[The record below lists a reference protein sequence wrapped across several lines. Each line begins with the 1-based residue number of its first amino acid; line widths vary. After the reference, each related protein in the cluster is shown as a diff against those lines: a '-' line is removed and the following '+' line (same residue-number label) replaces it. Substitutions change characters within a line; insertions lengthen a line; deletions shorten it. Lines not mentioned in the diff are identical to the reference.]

1 MKMNKR
7 NTVML
12 NLFQHLFTRPRN
24 KFGVTQRWLSLS
36 KPLLSLLL
44 ALSLISCSNSIQ
56 PDSQFTTE
64 STSNEQDIA
73 YIILGEPT
81 FGNNSR
87 TIAPGESVDYN
98 SSNLTNL
105 VFTAQKKDTNGDEI
119 GTAITLASAEAYSG
133 LSNKKIPIEPGT
145 YDLKLTATLSGA
157 PMEGIILNKTISSGL
172 NTSISFQLKAP
183 SDFIWGGCNLSITFN
198 NSDTKISKVTITLK
212 KCNKEEGTETLD
224 GTKTL
229 IETKEYNSSDFE
241 GAGSTKTIK
250 YMRNVA
256 NESQRLEYGYY
267 YITFDFYKIYDAP
280 DNRIDLL
287 NSISQYM
294 YIDKGHWTTWTST
307 SLNYNDVYNISY
319 KFYVNDTEDSTYT
332 PTTGLVFPGAYSSRS
347 EEIVIPAVSKD
358 GYTFLGWYTDSAFTT
373 RLAENASNQQVI
385 AAGSTGSKELYAR
398 FIKPEL
404 YVSSS
409 ATDDSGSGFSET
421 AAFQT
426 FGAAI
431 SKIDSFTT
439 PLNWTIYIDGE
450 ISGNQT
456 VAFTTNTPSKLTISG
471 KTGNST
477 DKLTGSSGTT
487 LTVDVSQTFETDIS
501 NLTITGGSD
510 SGLKCTKGIVSLLD
524 GAKVT
529 GNTASGSGSGVYVS
543 AYGSLKMG
551 GSAVVTTDNDVYLS
565 SSGQSIEIASALS
578 TTNTD
583 PVARITPY
591 EITDSQA
598 FVSGETLSTSYN
610 RFLVSP
616 VTNEGVTTMYKI
628 GSDGKIANIAVGD
641 IVFTDNTIMEY
652 TSGLSLSDDVKAKAV
667 GVVYNTDDSFGIPKG
682 ILGKKNSYG
691 ETGYSRWKLVP
702 EGGSDNG
709 ITLPDSVK
717 SGTNIRVYTNG
728 DNEAKG
734 AIVEPENTSEVAQWY
749 TDNFSSSDPAAL
761 FDIDGSD
768 NLSTWTTAYSSDTAN
783 EYKVLKYCT
792 DYSSTILGLDTGSPY
807 SSGWY
812 MPTLA
817 EMVFIYNKYTNNNFQ
832 DILEAIGGNRL
843 RDGYWTSTIPSDADD
858 DIQIWIVDFGNRC
871 IKKWLRTYDSSVC
884 CVRKL

>member
-1 MKMNKR
+1 MKMNKITYMK
-7 NTVML
+7 NTVIASRRRS
-12 NLFQHLFTRPRN
+12 N
-24 KFGVTQRWLSLS
+24 
-36 KPLLSLLL
+36 PLLALLL
-44 ALSLISCSNSIQ
+44 ALSLVSCSNSIQ
-56 PDSQFTTE
+56 PDSQSTTE

-73 YIILGEPT
+73 YITLAEPN

-87 TIAPGESVDYN
+87 TIAPSESLDYN

-119 GTAITLASAEAYSG
+119 GTAITLASAEAYSD

-157 PMEGIILNKTISSGL
+157 TMEGIILNKAISSGL
-172 NTSISFQLKAP
+172 NTSISFSLSAP
-183 SDFIWGGCNLSITFN
+183 SSFKWGGCYLHLKFDNTGNKVS
-198 NSDTKISKVTITLK
+198 KIVLTLQ
-212 KCNKEEGTETLD
+212 KCNTDETTGTLD
-224 GTKTL
+224 GTKTH
-229 IETKEYNSSDFE
+229 IDTKEFTSTDFVTVSS
-241 GAGSTKTIK
+241 STKQID
-250 YMRNVA
+250 YMRQLA
-256 NESQRLEYGYY
+256 DATQRLEYGYY
-267 YITFDFYKIYDAP
+267 YVTFDFYKNYSSP
-280 DNRIDLL
+280 DNRSDLL
-287 NSISQYM
+287 NSICQYM
-294 YIDKGHWTTWTST
+294 YIDKGHWTTWTSDI
-307 SLNYNDVYNISY
+307 YYINDVYTIDY
-319 KFYVNDTEDSTYT
+319 KYYVDDAEDSTYT
-332 PTTGLVFPGAYSSRS
+332 PASGLVFPGAYSSRS
-347 EEIVIPAVSKD
+347 EELIIPAITKE
-358 GYTFLGWYTDSAFTT
+358 GYTFLGWYTDNAFTT
-373 RLAENASNQQVI
+373 RLAENASHQQII

-409 ATDDSGSGFSET
+409 ATDDSGSGFTEA
-421 AAFQT
+421 AAFKT

-456 VAFTTNTPSKLTISG
+456 VAFTTNTPSKLTITG
-471 KTGNST
+471 KTDNST

-510 SGLKCTKGIVSLLD
+510 SGLKCTKGIVLLLD
-524 GAKVT
+524 GAKIT
-529 GNTASGSGSGVYVS
+529 GNTATGSGSGIYVS

-551 GSAVVTTDNDVYLS
+551 GSAVITTDNDVYLA
-565 SSGQSIEIASALS
+565 SSGQSIEIATALS

-591 EITDSQA
+591 EITDLQA

-610 RFLVSP
+610 RFLVTP
-616 VTNEGVTTMYKI
+616 VTNGGITTMYKI

-667 GVVYNTDDSFGIPKG
+667 GVVYNTDNSFGIPKG

-691 ETGYSRWKLVP
+691 ESGYSRWKLVP

-717 SGTNIRVYTNG
+717 SGTNILVYTSG
-728 DNEAKG
+728 VNEAKG
-734 AIVEPENTSEVAQWY
+734 AIVEPEDETAVQSWY
-749 TDNFSSSDPAAL
+749 TSNFSGVL
-761 FDIDGSD
+761 DGSD
-768 NLSTWTTAYSSDTAN
+768 NLNALTTAYSSDTTN
-783 EYKVLKYCT
+783 EYKVLQYCT
-792 DYSSTILGLDTGSPY
+792 DYSSTILGLDTGSTY

>member
-1 MKMNKR
+1 MKMNKYI
-7 NTVML
+7 TIKETPKPVML
-12 NLFQHLFTRPRN
+12 NLFQHLFIRPRN
-24 KFGVTQRWLSLS
+24 KFGVT
-36 KPLLSLLL
+36 LLALLL
-44 ALSLISCSNSIQ
+44 AFSLVSCVNSIQ
-56 PDSQFTTE
+56 PDQISEDTTTTAE
-64 STSNEQDIA
+64 PGIA

-105 VFTAQKKDTNGDEI
+105 VFTAHQSDGAGNDI
-119 GTAITLASAEAYSG
+119 GTEIILASAAALSG
-133 LSNKKIPIEPGT
+133 LSSKKIPIEPGT
-145 YDLKLTATLSGA
+145 YNLKLTATLSGA

-198 NSDTKISKVTITLK
+198 NSDNKISKVTITLK
-212 KCNKEEGTETLD
+212 KCNKVNGTETLD

-241 GAGSTKTIK
+241 GSGSTKTIK

-256 NESQRLEYGYY
+256 NELERLEYGYY

-280 DNRIDLL
+280 DNRTDLL

-307 SLNYNDVYNISY
+307 SLNYNDVYSITY
-319 KFYVNDTEDSTYT
+319 KYFVDDVEDTSFT
-332 PTTGLVFPGAYSSRS
+332 PSSGLVFPAGFSSRS
-347 EEIVIPAVSKD
+347 EELVIPTVSKE

-373 RLAENASNQQVI
+373 RLAENDSHQQII

-409 ATDDSGSGFSET
+409 ATDDSGSGFTET
-421 AAFQT
+421 AAFKT

-456 VAFTTNTPSKLTISG
+456 VAFTTNTPSKLTITG

-487 LTVDVSQTFETDIS
+487 LTVNVSQTFETDIS
-501 NLTITGGSD
+501 NLTITDGTD

-524 GAKVT
+524 DAKIT

-551 GSAVVTTDNDVYLS
+551 GSAVVTTDNDVYLA
-565 SSGQSIEIASALS
+565 SSGQSIEIATALS

-591 EITDSQA
+591 EITDAHA

-610 RFLVSP
+610 RFLISP
-616 VTNEGVTTMYKI
+616 VTNAGVTTMYKVS
-628 GSDGKIANIAVGD
+628 SDGKITDYLAAGD
-641 IVFTDNTIMEY
+641 IVFSDQTVMTY
-652 TSGLSLSDDVKAKAV
+652 TSGLSFSDDAKAKAV
-667 GVVYNTDDSFGIPKG
+667 GVIYLYISPTDPVVIPRG
-682 ILGKKNSYG
+682 ILGKVNTYHDDTTKLGWVNRSEGNPVTNYDTELVCSVTGEDYSEGGKTLSSAAVAEGDSHDGSTHASLFRSKDSSSTYATLDYADSYG
-691 ETGYSRWKLVP
+691 TTNFAGTSFASDWYIPSVAEMITIGKQKETL
-702 EGGSDNG
+702 N
-709 ITLPDSVK
+709 
-717 SGTNIRVYTNG
+717 
-728 DNEAKG
+728 
-734 AIVEPENTSEVAQWY
+734 
-749 TDNFSSSDPAAL
+749 
-761 FDIDGSD
+761 
-768 NLSTWTTAYSSDTAN
+768 
-783 EYKVLKYCT
+783 
-792 DYSSTILGLDTGSPY
+792 TILT
-807 SSGWY
+807 
-812 MPTLA
+812 
-817 EMVFIYNKYTNNNFQ
+817 
-832 DILEAIGGNRL
+832 AIGGTTL
-843 RDGYWTSTIPSDADD
+843 GYEYWTSSLSNTSDVYG
-858 DIQIWIVDFGNRC
+858 IWSVGMVHNNVYLQPFHYGNNA
-871 IKKWLRTYDSSVC
+871 C
-884 CVRKL
+884 CVHQF